1 MTRKRKYI
9 LGIGLVAIV
18 IAISLYSVNH
28 NGNKKGSTEKEI
40 ASDATTMQSA
50 LSLEGQE
57 NEAVEGADALA
68 EAKVAGSTVV
78 AEDQELEAN
87 MDALVNQYFD
97 LTGSYNVDILTS
109 RTKADKKKGEQIFD
123 RKKEIIEKY
132 ENVKEIIKP
141 GQAENTYIVFATY
154 DIKLKKVETLVPGMS
169 VLIVTKADSG
179 ELLINNTPNDDSLT
193 EYIKQI
199 AAEDELKTLVEKV
212 NKNLTAAIKKDSSL
226 KQLVE
231 YLNELS

>member
-28 NGNKKGSTEKEI
+28 NGNKKASTETEI

-57 NEAVEGADALA
+57 NEAAEGAALA

>member
-9 LGIGLVAIV
+9 LGLGLVAIV
-18 IAISLYSVNH
+18 LAISLYSINQ
-28 NGNKKGSTEKEI
+28 NENKKDSTDAEI
-40 ASDATTMQSA
+40 TSDAATVQSA

-57 NEAVEGADALA
+57 NEAAEGADVLA
-68 EAKVAGSTVV
+68 EAKVASSTVV
-78 AEDQELEAN
+78 AKDQELEAN
-87 MDALVNQYFD
+87 MDTLVNQYFD
-97 LTGSYNVDILTS
+97 LTGSYNADILTS
-109 RTKADKKKGEQIFD
+109 RTKADKKKGQQIFD

-141 GQAENTYIVFATY
+141 GQTENTYIVFTTY

-179 ELLINNTPNDDSLT
+179 DLLINNTPNDDSLT
-193 EYIKQI
+193 EYINQI
-199 AAEDELKTLVEKV
+199 AAEDELKTLIEDV